1 MRNKELQPEDLRNRC
16 DPESLQFAN
25 TKEIE
30 PLTEVIGQP
39 RVFQALELG
48 SEVEGTGFNIFV
60 VGLPDSGRTTLTK
73 DYFIRRAAS
82 DPTTDDWCYV
92 ENFDD
97 HHAPISLRLPPGQGE
112 VFKREMEE
120 LIGQGLRDIKDAFQS
135 QSYREE
141 KTRLTEQLKR
151 KQEKSFNKLQEKVSD
166 HDFELV
172 RTPMGFILQPLLDGK
187 PISQQERSSLSE
199 EQRANIQKTQSE
211 LDRDV
216 ENTLEAIRRLDRE
229 IHENLKGLIT
239 KTVQFVIGPLISDLR
254 SKYQDNCS
262 VTHHLDALQEDLVE
276 RIVRSRLADK
286 EELDSEVLLTRYGV
300 NVLVDHTEKTGA
312 PVVLESH
319 PTYENLVGRIEH
331 RLSPRGSQTDFSLI
345 RPGALHR
352 ANGGYLLLPARDLL
366 LNPQAW
372 NSLKRALRDNNI
384 RLQAQTVKLGTVVT
398 SSLDPEPIPLD
409 IKVILFGTPRL
420 YYLLKENDEDFAKLF
435 KIRAEFATE
444 MDRTADNEHAYAL
457 FIKSIADQN
466 DLPPFDNTAVARIIE
481 YGSRVAENQKKL
493 TTRLGKISNLI
504 RESAY
509 WANKGQA
516 ALVTSQFVQKAIQMG
531 IYRDNL
537 AEETTAERIKDDTIL
552 ISVTGEKIGELNALT
567 LLSEIDYEF
576 GSPTRVSAVSR
587 PGDEGV
593 VAIERQAEL
602 SGPIHTK
609 GVLILSGFLGERYGQ
624 QHTLNL
630 TASITFEQSY
640 AEVDGD
646 SASAAELMALLSS
659 IADIPLRQG
668 CAITGSIN
676 QHGEIQ
682 AVGAINEKIEGYYRI
697 CQAKGLSGKQGVII
711 PKANVQ
717 NLMLFDDVLQ
727 AVEEGSFHIWP
738 IERIDEGIPLLTGL
752 EPGEKDK
759 KGNYPPDTFNYHVQK
774 ALKSFY
780 EVQKSEDRS

>member
-1 MRNKELQPEDLRNRC
+1 MRKNELPPKELRNRC

-25 TKEIE
+25 TEELE

-39 RVFQALELG
+39 RAFQALELG
-48 SEVEGTGFNIFV
+48 SEVEGPGFNIFV

-82 DPTTDDWCYV
+82 DPTPDDWCYV

-97 HHAPISLRLPPGQGE
+97 HHTPVALQLPPGKG
-112 VFKREMEE
+112 VIFKQEMEE
-120 LIGQGLRDIKDAFQS
+120 LVVQGLREIKESFQS
-135 QSYREE
+135 QSYRDE
-141 KTRLTEQLKR
+141 KTRLTSGLKK
-151 KQEKSFNKLQEKVSD
+151 KQERAFNKLQARVSEQN
-166 HDFELV
+166 FELV
-172 RTPMGFILQPLLDGK
+172 RTPMGFLLRPLIDGK
-187 PISQQERSSLSE
+187 PMSREDQPSLSK
-199 EQRANIQKTQSE
+199 EQRAKIQETQSE
-211 LDRDV
+211 LDSDV
-216 ENTLEAIRRLDRE
+216 EKTLETIRNLDRE
-229 IHENLKGLIT
+229 IHQNLKGLIT
-239 KTVQFVIGPLISDLR
+239 KTVHFVIDPLISDLQL
-254 SKYQDNCS
+254 KYEDNPS
-262 VTHHLDALQEDLVE
+262 VSQHLSALAEDLVE
-276 RIVRSRLADK
+276 RIEKSRLAEK
-286 EELDSEVLLTRYGV
+286 EEPDSEVLLTRYGV
-300 NVLVDHTEKTGA
+300 NVLVDHTEKNGA

-319 PTYENLVGRIEH
+319 PTVQNLVGRIEH
-331 RLSPRGSQTDFSLI
+331 RLSPRGSQTDYSLI
-345 RPGALHR
+345 RPGALHK

-372 NSLKRALRDNNI
+372 DSLKRALRDNSI
-384 RLQAQTVKLGTVVT
+384 RIQAQVIKLGTVAT
-398 SSLDPEPIPLD
+398 TSLDPEPIPLD

-420 YYLLKENDEDFAKLF
+420 YYLLKENDEDFGKLF
-435 KIRAEFATE
+435 KVRAEFATE
-444 MDRTADNEHAYAL
+444 MDRTADNEHAYSL
-457 FIKSIADQN
+457 FVKSAVDQN
-466 DLPPFDNTAVARIIE
+466 QLPPFDNTAVARIIE
-481 YGSRVAENQKKL
+481 YGSRLAENQNKL
-493 TTRLGKISNLI
+493 TTRFGKISNLI

-509 WANKGQA
+509 WAKKDRA
-516 ALVTSQFVQKAIQMG
+516 DLVTSPFVHKAIQMG

-537 AEETTAERIKDDTIL
+537 AEERTTERIKEDTIL

-646 SASAAELMALLSS
+646 SASAAELLALLSS
-659 IADIPLRQG
+659 IADIPLRQE

-682 AVGAINEKIEGYYRI
+682 VVGAINEKIEGYFHI
-697 CQAKGLSGKQGVII
+697 CQTKGLNGKQGVII

-717 NLMLFDDVLQ
+717 NLMLFNEVLQ
-727 AVEEGSFHIWP
+727 AVEEDSFHIWP
-738 IERIDEGIPLLTGL
+738 IETIDEGIPLLTGL

-759 KGNYPPDTFNYHVQK
+759 KGNYPPGTFNYHVQN

-780 EVQKSEDRS
+780 EIQKTQDRS